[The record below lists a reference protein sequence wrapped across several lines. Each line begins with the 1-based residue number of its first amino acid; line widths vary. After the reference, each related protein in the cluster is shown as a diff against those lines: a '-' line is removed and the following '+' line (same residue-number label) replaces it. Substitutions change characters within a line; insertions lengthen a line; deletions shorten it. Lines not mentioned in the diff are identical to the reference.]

1 MSYYVELSYD
11 LRKHKSSE
19 FKKQIIELGEKYQCY
34 RVYED
39 FEISGVERT
48 VKRNHCVITFVFNE
62 DDIKCIEKFLRKIKK
77 ISKIYV
83 ECIYTDL
90 YILYASKKYQRMFPN
105 FKKEQIKIH
114 SHETI
119 LLAQIKKTNLN

>member
-1 MSYYVELSYD
+1 MTYESINQVNLKNK
-11 LRKHKSSE
+11 L
-19 FKKQIIELGEKYQCY
+19 LNWEKNINV

-83 ECIYTDL
+83 ECIYTEL